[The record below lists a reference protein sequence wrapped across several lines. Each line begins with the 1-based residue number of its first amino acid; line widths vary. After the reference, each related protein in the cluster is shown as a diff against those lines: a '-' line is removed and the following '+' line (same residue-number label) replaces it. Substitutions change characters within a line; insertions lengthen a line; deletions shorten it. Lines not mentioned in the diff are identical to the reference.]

1 MLAAS
6 RLGRQLSEA
15 IALCERLG
23 APSALIGGLALAS
36 HGVVR
41 ATQAVDLLIDFDAA
55 DRIHEA
61 LLQLGYVCL
70 YRSGDAGNYVR
81 GDERLDLLYAS
92 RPIARRLLAGAE
104 ETGTPMGHIRV
115 ISSEGLIAF
124 KLQGVV
130 NNPERT
136 QDLEDIR
143 ALLQMNRSTLNMG
156 EVSEY
161 FRLFD
166 REDLLNELLQELE

>member
-6 RLGRQLSEA
+6 RLGRQLSEGR
-15 IALCERLG
+15 ALRAFGG
-23 APSALIGGLALAS
+23 AVCVDRRLALAS

-41 ATQAVDLLIDFDAA
+41 ATQAVDLLIDVDAP
-55 DRIHEA
+55 DRVHEE

-104 ETGTPMGHIRV
+104 GKGTPMGHIRV
-115 ISSEGLIAF
+115 ISSAGLIAF

-143 ALLQMNRSTLNMG
+143 ALLRMNRSTLNMG

>member
-23 APSALIGGLALAS
+23 APSALIGGLGLAS
-36 HGVVR
+36 RGVVR

-55 DRIHEA
+55 DRVHEE

-81 GDERLDLLYAS
+81 GDERLDVLYAS
-92 RPIARRLLAGAE
+92 RPIAGRLLAGAE
-104 ETGTPMGHIRV
+104 EKGTPMGHIRV

-130 NNPERT
+130 NNPEH
-136 QDLEDIR
+136 DLEDIR
-143 ALLQMNRSTLNMG
+143 ALLRMNRSTLNMG